1 MDDAHRMNLNSSLE
15 NPIFSDSISIFRS
28 SNREERRRFL
38 GEETIYSADIDISD
52 MTASILDELTSGN
65 FALEFFIQA
74 IPCYIFFAAFIK
86 RHKQISDLGFPRR
99 TFFGWLLNVKIFLSV
114 FMMLLRI
121 LQIMHAFDVANI
133 IRLKLDDATSTID

>member
-1 MDDAHRMNLNSSLE
+1 MDDAHRMSLNSSLE

-28 SNREERRRFL
+28 SYREERRFL
-38 GEETIYSADIDISD
+38 GEETIYSAHIDVSDI
-52 MTASILDELTSGN
+52 TASILDELTSGN

-99 TFFGWLLNVKIFLSV
+99 TFIGWLLNVKILLSV

-121 LQIMHAFDVANI
+121 LQIMHAFDVANV

>member
-28 SNREERRRFL
+28 SYREERRFL
-38 GEETIYSADIDISD
+38 GEETIYSADIDVSD
-52 MTASILDELTSGN
+52 ITASILDELTSGN

-99 TFFGWLLNVKIFLSV
+99 TFFGWLLNFKILLSV

-121 LQIMHAFDVANI
+121 LQIMHAFDVANVI
-133 IRLKLDDATSTID
+133 WLKLDDTTSTID